1 MPDHTQVNRKSLA
14 EAAPATGT
22 PETAVHEPVEI
33 EDDDW
38 LQDETEQLPSRPRR
52 RLLAPL
58 PVALLITLMTV
69 CGFIAGVL
77 VEKDQGGSSSSSGL
91 ASGLAARL
99 AGVRRTGAGAG
110 SAFGGASGTGG
121 GGAIVGQVTFIQG
134 GTLYVTDAQ
143 GNTVKVRT
151 SQASS
156 VTKSVKS
163 TVAGIHPGETVAV
176 TGVPGTNGEISAE
189 SIRVGEAFGGGLA
202 ALLGGSRSGASGGLG
217 AASRSGGGGGGGGEP
232 ALFGK
237 DGG

>member
-1 MPDHTQVNRKSLA
+1 MPDHTQVNRESLA
-14 EAAPATGT
+14 EAAPDTGT

-38 LQDETEQLPSRPRR
+38 LQEETQQLPSRPRR

-58 PVALLITLMTV
+58 PVALLIALMTV

-77 VEKDQGGSSSSSGL
+77 VEKGQGGSSSSPGP
-91 ASGLAARL
+91 ASALAARL
-99 AGVRRTGAGAG
+99 AGVRRAGAGAG
-110 SAFGGASGTGG
+110 SAFGGASIAAGS
-121 GGAIVGQVTFIQG
+121 GATVGQVAFIQG

-176 TGVPGTNGEISAE
+176 TGVPGANGEISAE

-202 ALLGGSRSGASGGLG
+202 AFLGGSRSGGSGGSG
-217 AASRSGGGGGGGGEP
+217 AATSPGGGGGGEP

-237 DGG
+237 GGG